1 MSCEQLAVFISNVV
15 NIPEVFLNIFFFC
28 ITHHWIIC
36 KAKFF
41 NLGVKFSIFW
51 QCTHVVSMYH
61 EDLWDAQLIFSLTE
75 KVRRILFLYG
85 VMRYFV
91 PSKWNFNEISREIII
106 LQEFKCDVRKSVIR
120 FFLYHVK
127 TSEKNPVARRCIN
140 AWVLLKYHYKMLC
153 YNYFCNLGCSQKT
166 KPTKSFLI
174 ASRKLHI

>member
-1 MSCEQLAVFISNVV
+1 MLSQHATYHIGVNTFIKYIQSKLLHELRTVGCLYLKCCEYTGVFF
-15 NIPEVFLNIFFFC
+15 EYFFFC

-120 FFLYHVK
+120 FFFIPCK
-127 TSEKNPVARRCIN
+127 DFRKKPGS
-140 AWVLLKYHYKMLC
+140 
-153 YNYFCNLGCSQKT
+153 SQVHQRLSIIKI
-166 KPTKSFLI
+166 PL
-174 ASRKLHI
+174 